1 MAPAMV
7 LQRHHIEEL
16 AELPEDRA
24 LETHLDEL
32 CWGRL
37 AVWMRFALVA
47 FLGWALGGADETRG
61 WSILLPIL
69 SGVLLLVYF
78 LWRRR
83 GLEQKPFLRY
93 GYVFLL
99 AQVLLVRLAV
109 LGDFAEGELGPFDF
123 LLPGLLLI
131 FPLPVLHRLGLYSV
145 FWLPLMLAGRP
156 AGLPE
161 EDSGYGNLIAL
172 AVYLALCLGGGWV
185 LYRRRVKSFVASWQ
199 RAREWALESLR
210 MREELDQARR
220 IQLSMLPQHD
230 PYSPW
235 LDIAGSSRPATE
247 VGGDYYGFFDLGEG
261 RQALVVADVAGHGVA
276 SGLLL
281 AGVRGC
287 LVMLHEDAADA
298 EEPPMAAPRSLLAR
312 LNRVVRTVG
321 GRRNFVTMVYCLFEP
336 SPPRLTVA
344 AAGHPP
350 LLRWRRGTIEE
361 VPLPS
366 LPLGTTLAK
375 TFPEETLEIEAG
387 DVYVFATDGI
397 AETMNTEGILFG
409 DDRLHAT
416 LGRAAAGTTAAEI
429 RDALLAELEAFLG
442 EGDVQ
447 DDVTLVVVRVKN

>member
-16 AELPEDRA
+16 AELPEDQA

-37 AVWMRFALVA
+37 AVWMRFSLAVL
-47 FLGWALGGADETRG
+47 LGWAIGTSEEPRG
-61 WSILLPIL
+61 WLDLLPIL
-69 SGVLLLVYF
+69 SGVLLLAYF

-83 GLEQKPFLRY
+83 GLEQRPFLRY
-93 GYVFLL
+93 GYAFLL
-99 AQVLLVRLAV
+99 AQMLLVRLAV
-109 LGDFAEGELGPFDF
+109 VGGTEGVELGPFDF
-123 LLPGLLLI
+123 LVPGLLLI
-131 FPLPVLHRLGLYSV
+131 FPLPLLHRLGLYSV
-145 FWLPLMLAGRP
+145 FWLPLALLAGGI
-156 AGLPE
+156 AGVPGE
-161 EDSGYGNLIAL
+161 EGSANLIAL
-172 AVYLALCLGGGWV
+172 AVYLAMCLGGGWL

-235 LDIAGSSRPATE
+235 LDIAGSSRPANE

-298 EEPPMAAPRSLLAR
+298 DEPPMASPRNLLAR

-321 GRRNFVTMVYCLFEP
+321 GRRTFVTMVYCLFEP

-350 LLRWRRGTIEE
+350 VIRCRRGTIEE

-409 DDRLHAT
+409 DDRLHAM
-416 LGRAAAGTTAAEI
+416 LARAAAGATAAEI
-429 RDALLAELEAFLG
+429 RDALLAELETFLG